1 MLQGFDPIWDETA
14 RVLIVGSMP
23 SVESLKKQQ
32 YYGHPRN
39 AFWHIMAD
47 FAGKELD
54 LPYEEKKAMLR
65 DMHIALWDVV
75 QFCDREGSLDSAIRN
90 EVPNDFAWLF
100 SKTRITHVFANGKT
114 AEKLFQKYVTLPGGV
129 TFCGA
134 LASTS
139 PAYTLSFEKKKE
151 NWQVILPYL
160 ERE

>member
-1 MLQGFDPIWDETA
+1 MLQGFDPIWDENA

-39 AFWHIMAD
+39 AFWRIMAD
-47 FAGKELD
+47 FAGKEFD
-54 LPYEEKKAMLR
+54 LPYEERKAMLR

-75 QFCDREGSLDSAIRN
+75 QFCDRQGSLDSAIRN

-100 SKTRITHVFANGKT
+100 SKTRITHVCANGKT
-114 AEKLFQKYVTLPGGV
+114 AEPLFQKYVTLPSGV

-139 PAYTLSFEKKKE
+139 PAYTLSFEKKKV